1 LQARIMGHRLISIP
15 MYCDCLEYQRNDD
28 DVFGRQPIGCGKARS
43 RPLFNRLD
51 PSTTPARQS
60 TFLSH
65 SVNAHLKQ
73 TKAVPAM
80 SRSHIFSTLYRRSAP
95 RSTPSHRPNPF
106 IPNHPSQCYRR
117 YQHQYRESYGARMR
131 RAWNSTRVTWYSIPV
146 AAGIGFLGAR
156 QLYKTTRE
164 RARMEEQEPGD
175 EDDQRPKRR
184 KRIRPSGPW

>member
-1 LQARIMGHRLISIP
+1 MIGHRLISIP

-43 RPLFNRLD
+43 RPLSNRLD
-51 PSTTPARQS
+51 PSTTQARQS
-60 TFLSH
+60 TFLSR

-80 SRSHIFSTLYRRSAP
+80 SRSHIFSTLYWRSAP
-95 RSTPSHRPNPF
+95 RSIPSHRRNPF
-106 IPNHPSQCYRR
+106 ISNHPSQCYRR

-146 AAGIGFLGAR
+146 AAGIAFLGAR
-156 QLYKTTRE
+156 QLYKRTRE
-164 RARMEEQEPGD
+164 RARMGEQESGD
-175 EDDQRPKRR
+175 EDGQSPKRR
-184 KRIRPSGPW
+184 KKIRPSGPW